1 MTDAAL
7 PPVARLLGWLLLRE
21 LDAAT
26 LASLETLRPALEA
39 IGLSPPETDDL
50 EELAAQYYAAFL
62 DPTAGV
68 PLVQSLH
75 EGDGYEG
82 EAARSVRAIADAA
95 GLELDSEL
103 SHGSPADHLGVQLLL
118 WADLA
123 TRDEEAA
130 QEFTRRHLRWLSLRM
145 AALPQPGFYADLLNA
160 TRSFLASLP
169 PHPS

>member
-1 MTDAAL
+1 MTDPAL

-26 LASLETLRPALEA
+26 LASLETLRPELEA

-62 DPTAGV
+62 DPAAGV

-82 EAARSVRAIADAA
+82 EAARSVRAIAEAA
-95 GLELDSEL
+95 GLELDTEQPR
-103 SHGSPADHLGVQLLL
+103 GAPQDHLGLELLL
-118 WADLA
+118 WSELA
-123 TRDEEAA
+123 ERDGAA
-130 QEFTRRHLRWLSLRM
+130 AGEFARRHLSWAVAVLARRDG
-145 AALPQPGFYADLLNA
+145 AGFYDRLGSITAAFIRD
-160 TRSFLASLP
+160 SLP
-169 PHPS
+169 S